1 MAVKHTKVATVA
13 DDGTSEVGTNEW
25 NDDHTIDGD
34 VEFNSHNITGVSYQ
48 DIERIAAPADPATNN
63 GRIYIKQV
71 DANNDGIFIKIKKS
85 GVFTEVQIG

>member
-1 MAVKHTKVATVA
+1 MAIKHNKVATVP
-13 DDGTSEVGTNEW
+13 DDGVSEVGTDEW

-34 VEFNSHNITGVSYQ
+34 VDFNSNNITGIEYQ
-48 DIERIAAPADPATNN
+48 DMKRISEPSSPSANE

-85 GVFTEVQIG
+85 GVFEEVQIG